1 MRIRDIP
8 RCSKRYSIFKQI
20 RNSNIAYNLI
30 SDIALVLTIIM
41 KVIIPRNLRWGTLLY
56 TSVPI
61 LWSVRLPSVI
71 TKQ

>member
-41 KVIIPRNLRWGTLLY
+41 KVIISRNLRWGTLLY

-61 LWSVRLPSVI
+61 LWSVRLPSAI